1 MTVHTANELLAIPE
15 GNQRP
20 ALPPLILHPF
30 ADSAA
35 THKLEESSRANLIM
49 DGLLPPGDLSRD
61 ELDSTLLE
69 GRYSEMRMIY
79 YVGKDVM
86 RWIEQSMDAIGRH
99 VGVAAAAVRTQS
111 FAGLLIQDTPPAVAD
126 KLKRWGVADYQ
137 AIFRRGIGLN
147 ILFLTAPDRA
157 TLSNEFIRNYYRYAD
172 QLFHSFQTQTP
183 YVQLDAARFQF
194 DLYSSGEY
202 SRMLERA
209 WA

>member
-1 MTVHTANELLAIPE
+1 MNVHTAKELFTTAPGAPYL
-15 GNQRP
+15 

-30 ADSAA
+30 ADPSA
-35 THKLEESSRANLIM
+35 THKLAESSRANLVIQ
-49 DGLLPPGDLSRD
+49 GLLPAGDSSRQ

-86 RWIEQSMDAIGRH
+86 RWIEQSMDGMERQA
-99 VGVAAAAVRTQS
+99 GVAAAAVRTQS
-111 FAGLLIQDTPPAVAD
+111 FAGLLIQDTPSAVVD
-126 KLKRWGVADYQ
+126 KLKRWGVADYK

-147 ILFLTAPDRA
+147 MLFSSLPDR
-157 TLSNEFIRNYYRYAD
+157 TTISNEFIRNYFRYAD
-172 QLFHSFQTQTP
+172 QLFTSFQTQTP
-183 YVQLDAARFQF
+183 YVQLDPARFQF